1 MQHMTPSSENS
12 NPQEFDSQDKGK
24 EPSSISELA
33 EQQTVDSQGL
43 EGLETVTEAEPPK
56 RATSFLTVGIGASAG
71 GLEAFQ
77 TFFRHMSEN
86 SGMAFVLI
94 SHLAP
99 DHDSLLSELLA
110 KETQMPV
117 LQLQEETR
125 LQPNRVYVIPPNAT
139 LTVEDGILRL
149 STPVQARGHR
159 APINIFFRSLAEDQG
174 ENAVCVIL
182 SGTGSDGTIGLK
194 SIKEFNGLAIAQDSE
209 TAKYD
214 SMPRN
219 AVMTGLVDYVL
230 PVEEIPALLI
240 EYARHRAGL
249 QANLGEDGMLPQAAD
264 YLSQICSLLRRRLGH
279 DFSNYKQGTLVRRI
293 QRRIQITQNTS
304 VEAYVQYLKAQSE
317 EVNLLF
323 KDLLIGVTHFFRD
336 PEAFDALQHSAIAPL
351 VENSN
356 SENSI
361 RIWVAGCSSGE
372 EAYSIAMLL
381 SEEMERQNLR
391 SQVQIFATDIDEQA
405 LEQARHA
412 RYPESIAEQMSPER
426 LERFFIKHNGI
437 YQVVKHL
444 REMCIFS
451 QQSLISD
458 PPFSRLDLISCRNL
472 LIYFDSD
479 LQKRLIPL
487 FHYALRTDGYLFLGS
502 SENLFEY
509 GDLFRNV
516 SKPHRLFQRRQPMI
530 APQVDFPLVDR
541 SLYRQLSQFN
551 AKPIISQQSQITR
564 SIERVLLQEYAPA
577 CVIVNEQNEI
587 VYYFGRT
594 GKYID
599 PPQGLPNNNLF
610 ELVKLGLRLDLRAT
624 IQAARAS
631 RKTAIRE
638 RVSLET
644 DEQVMLTDLI
654 VRPVKDA
661 NQDSDLLMVVFQ
673 DAGKFATFQQQRENS
688 TALEDETSVVE
699 QLEDELR
706 ITKEQLR
713 GTIEEIE
720 TSNEELKSANEE
732 LLSMNE
738 EMQSSNE
745 ELQTSKEEM
754 QSINEE
760 LETVNAELRNKVEE
774 LDSANSDIQNLF
786 DSTQIA
792 TIFLDQALRIKR
804 FTPDATRL
812 FRLIET
818 DIGRPITDISLSLE
832 TGVSIAEDVP
842 EVLRTLI
849 PIEREVQLSEQST
862 AYKMRILPYRTLD
875 NVING
880 VVLTFVDITSLRQ
893 ARDRAEIWAQRQSAI
908 AKLGTYAVQENDATA
923 ICDRAVQIVCQTLNS
938 ELCSFFAVQPGAS
951 DGLLLQSGCGWPCES
966 VGHVTVSA
974 SNSHPG
980 YTLAVQHP
988 VLVAEFAQE
997 SRFAESAPLQNLNMV
1012 SGISAIVYG
1021 TDEAYGVLTSDST
1034 QANYFTPEDVTFLQ
1048 SVANVLAA
1056 TLQREKTAQVLAKSR
1071 ERLDLALD
1079 AGNMG
1084 VWELDVATG
1093 LVTWNRIE
1101 YEMLGLNPDDNQLL
1115 SNVDLFYR
1123 YVHPEDI
1130 LRVQQQVMQAI
1141 AQKTDFNSEF
1151 RINRADGQLRW
1162 IAGKGRTIADAQ
1174 GNAIKVIGVNYDIT
1188 DRKQNE
1194 EALQAADRR
1203 KDDFLAALG
1212 HELRN
1217 PLNALS
1223 GSIALMQSSQQ
1234 GDRAASVYPVA
1245 RRQLDQLTR
1254 LIDDLLDVSRI
1265 SYGKIQLDC
1274 QPTNLVPIL
1283 HGLVED
1289 YQPSIA
1295 QKEIILTIS
1304 VPNQPIWVQGDA
1316 VRLMQAFSNILQNAI
1331 KFSNSNDRIDVRATL
1346 QDGQVTIKIADS
1358 GIGIETEALSRIFT
1372 PFSQEDRSLAR
1383 SGGLGLGLPLA
1394 KGIIELHNG
1403 QIWAQSPGLNQG
1415 TEITIILHCLEEV
1428 ESNTAES
1435 NTAEIDAA
1443 SSTPVE
1449 AGEVSFQTGRILI
1462 VEDNQDSVLLLE
1474 FFLEDLGYQVAIAN
1488 DGKTGLTLAQQLKP
1502 DVIISDIGLT
1512 AAMDGYTLAQILRQD
1527 SSLSNTYMIAASGYG
1542 QPEDKARAKAAGFDE
1557 HLTKPIDFD
1566 QLRGMV
1572 TRRLSQLGRR
1582 D

>member
-1 MQHMTPSSENS
+1 MNPSSENS
-12 NPQEFDSQDKGK
+12 NPQEIDLEAQGEDNF
-24 EPSSISELA
+24 SSSEQA
-33 EQQTVDSQGL
+33 ERGTVDSQAIQRL
-43 EGLETVTEAEPPK
+43 DVVAEAAPSA
-56 RATSFLTVGIGASAG
+56 RSSSFLTVGIGASAG

-77 TFFRHMSEN
+77 TFFRHMDEN

-117 LQLQEETR
+117 LQVQEETR
-125 LQPNRVYVIPPNAT
+125 LQPDRVYVIPPNAT

-230 PVEEIPALLI
+230 PVEEIPAKLI
-240 EYARHRAGL
+240 EYARHRDGL

-293 QRRIQITQNTS
+293 QRRIQITQNAS
-304 VEAYVQYLKAQSE
+304 VAAYVQYLKAESE

-336 PEAFDALQHSAIAPL
+336 PESFDALQHKVIAPL

-356 SENSI
+356 SEKSI

-381 SEEMERQNLR
+381 AEEMERQNMR

-405 LEQARHA
+405 LERARHA
-412 RYPESIAEQMSPER
+412 RYPESIAEQMTPER
-426 LERFFIKHNGI
+426 LERFFIKQNGI

-487 FHYALRTDGYLFLGS
+487 FHYALRTDGFLFLGS

-509 GDLFRNV
+509 DALFGNV
-516 SKPHRLFQRRQPMI
+516 SKPHRLFQRKQPMI

-541 SLYRQLSQFN
+541 SLYRQLSQPN
-551 AKPIISQQSQITR
+551 AKPVVGQQSQITR
-564 SIERVLLQEYAPA
+564 SIERVLLQDYAPA

-587 VYYFGRT
+587 IYYFGRT
-594 GKYID
+594 GKYLE

-610 ELVKLGLRLDLRAT
+610 DLVKLGLRLDLRAA

-631 RKTAIRE
+631 RKIAIRE
-638 RVSLET
+638 RVSIAV
-644 DEQVMLTDLI
+644 DGQVMTTDLI

-661 NQDSDLLMVVFQ
+661 NQDSGSGLLMVIFQ
-673 DAGKFATFQQQRENS
+673 DAGKLARFEQPRGDS
-688 TALEDETSVVE
+688 TDLQDETNVVE

-706 ITKEQLR
+706 VTKEQLR

-774 LDSANSDIQNLF
+774 LDAANSDVQNLF

-792 TIFLDQALRIKR
+792 TIFLDSTLRIKR

-812 FRLIET
+812 FHLIET
-818 DIGRPITDISLSLE
+818 DVGRPITDISLSLE
-832 TGVSIAEDVP
+832 AGVSIAADVP

-849 PIEREVQLSEQST
+849 PIEREVQSIEQST
-862 AYKMRILPYRTLD
+862 AYKLRILPYRTLD
-875 NVING
+875 NVIDG
-880 VVLTFVDITSLRQ
+880 VVLTFVDVTTLRQ
-893 ARDRAEIWAQRQSAI
+893 ARDRAQRWAQRQSAI
-908 AKLGTYAVQENDATA
+908 AELGTYALQENDAAA
-923 ICDRAVQIVCQTLNS
+923 ICDRATQIICQTLNS
-938 ELCSFFAVQPGAS
+938 DICSFFAVQGGAS
-951 DGLLLQSGCGWPCES
+951 DTLLLQSGCGWPDES
-966 VGHVTVSA
+966 VGNVTII

-988 VLVAEFAQE
+988 VTVANFAQE
-997 SRFAESAPLQNLNMV
+997 SRFRQSALLQNLNMV

-1021 TDEAYGVLTSDST
+1021 TDEAYGVLTSHATKANQFT
-1034 QANYFTPEDVTFLQ
+1034 QEDVSLLQ
-1048 SVANVLAA
+1048 SVANALGAA
-1056 TLQREKTAQVLAKSR
+1056 LEREKTTQALAKSR
-1071 ERLDLALD
+1071 QRLDLALD

-1084 VWELDVATG
+1084 VWDLDVATG
-1093 LVTWNRIE
+1093 LTTWNHIE
-1101 YEMLGLNPDDNQLL
+1101 YEMLGLSPDENQL
-1115 SNVDLFYR
+1115 SNVDLFYQ
-1123 YVHPEDI
+1123 YVHPEDVW
-1130 LRVQQQVMQAI
+1130 RVQQQVMQAI
-1141 AQKTDFNSEF
+1141 AHKTDFNSEF

-1162 IAGKGRTIADAQ
+1162 LAGQGRVIADTE

-1223 GSIALMQSSQQ
+1223 GSLALMQSDEGS
-1234 GDRAASVYPVA
+1234 DRTASLYSIA
-1245 RRQLDQLTR
+1245 RRQLDQLTH

-1265 SYGKIQLDC
+1265 SYGKIQLNC
-1274 QPTNLVPIL
+1274 QPTDLVQIL

-1289 YQPSIA
+1289 YQASAA
-1295 QKEIILTIS
+1295 QKEIALSLS

-1331 KFSNSNDRIDVRATL
+1331 KFSNSGDRIEVRATL
-1346 QDGQVTIKIADS
+1346 QDGQVTIEIADS
-1358 GIGIETEALSRIFT
+1358 GIGMETEALSRIFT
-1372 PFSQEDRSLAR
+1372 PFSQENRSLAR
-1383 SGGLGLGLPLA
+1383 SGGLGLGLPLV

-1403 QIWAQSPGLNQG
+1403 EVWAQSSGLNQG
-1415 TEITIILHCLEEV
+1415 TEVIIRLCCLEEV
-1428 ESNTAES
+1428 ESNTS
-1435 NTAEIDAA
+1435 EIDAA
-1443 SSTPVE
+1443 LSIPVE
-1449 AGEVSFQTGRILI
+1449 HGDVSFQLSRILI
-1462 VEDNQDSVLLLE
+1462 VEDDEDSALMLQ
-1474 FFLEDLGYQVAIAN
+1474 FFLEDLGYQVAIAH
-1488 DGKTGLTLAQQLKP
+1488 DGENGLAIARQFKP
-1502 DVIISDIGLT
+1502 DLILSDIGLT
-1512 AAMDGYTLAQILRQD
+1512 AAMDGYTLAQIIRKD
-1527 SSLSNTYMIAASGYG
+1527 SSLSNTYLIAASGYG
-1542 QPEDKARAKAAGFDE
+1542 QPEDKAKAKAAGFDE
-1557 HLTKPIDFD
+1557 HLTKPIN
-1566 QLRGMV
+1566 LARLEGLIA
-1572 TRRLSQLGRR
+1572 RRLSQLGDRE
-1582 D
+1582 